1 MPVALLSHPAFER
14 HEVPPNHP
22 ECPQRLTAI
31 ADALYAAGVYD
42 LLTHV
47 EARPATR
54 AELALVHTEPYLQ
67 ALFELRPAAGFVR
80 IDPDTFVGPHTLAAA
95 VHAAGAAIQASE
107 LVLNGDAEAAFCCV
121 RPPGHH
127 AGRDYAMG
135 FCYLN
140 NIAVAAA
147 HALTKRTIER
157 VAVLDFDVHH
167 GNGTEDI
174 FADDPRVLLCSVY
187 QHPFY
192 PHTGAADRPERIVNA
207 PLPAGS
213 DGAAVLGAIDTLWGP
228 AIDRFAPQAIFV
240 SAGFDGH
247 AGDPLA
253 EFRLTD
259 ADYTAV
265 TEWIVARAAEHAAGR
280 IVSCLEGGYSLDH
293 LGGSVTAH
301 LRALAGI

>member
-1 MPVALLSHPAFER
+1 MPVALLSHPSFER
-14 HEVPPNHP
+14 HEVPPGHP
-22 ECPQRLTAI
+22 ECPQRLAAI
-31 ADALYAAGVYD
+31 TDALSAAGVYER
-42 LLTHV
+42 LTPV
-47 EARPATR
+47 EARPATP
-54 AELALVHTEPYLQ
+54 AELALVHSEAYLE
-67 ALFELRPAAGFVR
+67 ALFELGPESGFVR
-80 IDPDTFVGPHTLAAA
+80 IDPDTFVAPHTLEAA
-95 VHAAGAAIQASE
+95 VLAAGAAVQASD
-107 LVLNGDAEAAFCCV
+107 LVLNGDAEAAFCCA

-127 AGRDYAMG
+127 AGPDYAMG

-140 NIAVAAA
+140 NVAVAAA
-147 HALTKRTIER
+147 HALTYPAVER

-192 PHTGAADRPERIVNA
+192 PFTGSGDQPERIVNA

-213 DGAAVLGAIDTLWGP
+213 DGAAVLDAIETLWGP
-228 AIDRFAPQAIFV
+228 AIDRFAPQAFFL
-240 SAGFDGH
+240 SAGFDAH

-253 EFRLTD
+253 EFHLSD
-259 ADYTAV
+259 ADYTAL
-265 TEWIVARAAEHAAGR
+265 TEWIIARAARHASGR

-293 LGGSVTAH
+293 LGGAVSAH